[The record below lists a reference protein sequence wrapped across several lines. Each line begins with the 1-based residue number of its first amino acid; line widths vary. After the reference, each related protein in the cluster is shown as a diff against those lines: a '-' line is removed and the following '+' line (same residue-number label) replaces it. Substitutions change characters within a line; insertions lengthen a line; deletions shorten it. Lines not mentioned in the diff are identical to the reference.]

1 MFPSRVE
8 TDRLR
13 MERFDEATGVDE
25 AYEYFGRDES
35 VEEELRYVTQT
46 PDDTPKETF
55 DRLREAEEEWNE
67 AESALY
73 AVFPKEGEEGA
84 GELAGDAKLSMEWD
98 RGGAILGVRFRKRF
112 WGRGY
117 SGERAAAM
125 LVLAFDHLDL
135 DVVWAGAAE
144 GNEKSRRAIQKYA
157 DRFGGRYDGVIRH
170 WVPLDEGVADIHN
183 YSITREE
190 FEENREAAPEVT
202 IHDG

>member
-1 MFPSRVE
+1 MFPPVVE

-13 MERFDEATGVDE
+13 LERFDEAVEIDE
-25 AYEYFGRDES
+25 AYEYFGRDET
-35 VEEELRYVTQT
+35 VEEELRYLTQT

-55 DRLREAEEEWNE
+55 DRLREAREEWDE

-73 AVFPKEGEEGA
+73 AVFPKEGEDGA
-84 GELAGDAKLSMEWD
+84 GELAGDAKLSMDWG
-98 RGGAILGVRFRKRF
+98 RGGAVLGVRFRKRF

-125 LVLAFDHLDL
+125 LTVTFDHLDL
-135 DVVWAGAAE
+135 DIVWAGAAA
-144 GNEKSRRAIQKYA
+144 GNDNSRRAIEKYV
-157 DRFGGRYDGVIRH
+157 DRFGGRYDGQIRH
-170 WVPLDEGVADIHN
+170 WVPLDEEVADIHS

-190 FEENREAAPEVT
+190 FEANRETASEVT